1 MQKIVNV
8 LVVLIALL
16 FLGLGI
22 SVLIGPDTSPITS
35 GLTPKTEQGAAE
47 LRCFFASGFLSWS
60 VMLAVGLLRPAL
72 RSGMFTAVG
81 IAMVVIASCRV
92 PSIMLDGA
100 VDFNIPAIVAEV
112 LFAAILFY
120 AARGRAAV

>member
-1 MQKIVNV
+1 MGKIVSA

-16 FLGLGI
+16 FLALGI

-35 GLTPKTEQGAAE
+35 GLAAKTEQGAAE

-81 IAMVVIASCRV
+81 IAMVVIAACRV

-100 VDFNIPAIVAEV
+100 VDFNMQAIVAEV

-120 AARGRAAV
+120 AARGRA